1 MTNSFLDRVTYID
14 LIELT
19 MLDFDIIFCMDW
31 IRKSYVTIDPRNV
44 IVRFQFSNESELE
57 QEGLSS
63 NQTGKL
69 VSHL

>member
-1 MTNSFLDRVTYID
+1 
-14 LIELT
+14 